1 MLAMLSRLRL
11 SKVLCM
17 RWFLASMVSLSLA
30 AVGHADE
37 GLFKDKV
44 APVFEKRCVSCHNDE
59 TPKGGL
65 SLQSR
70 DKAFAGGESGLAIA
84 VGKPDESLILDYISG
99 DAPEMPKK
107 GEPLTKD
114 EVTAIRQ
121 WIAAGA
127 AWPKE
132 RVLQDL
138 SLADLNWWSLRPLTR
153 PALPQLAAEDAARVR
168 TPVDAF
174 LLARL
179 REMRLAMSPE
189 ADRRTL
195 IRRLY
200 FDLIGLPPSPEEVE
214 AFVADPDPQAYEKLV
229 DRLLDSPH
237 YGERWARHWL
247 DVVHYADTHGYDK
260 DKLRPNAWPYRDYV
274 IRALNEDK
282 PYERFILE
290 QLAGDVLFPDTVD
303 GNVAVGFI
311 AAGPW
316 DFVGH
321 AEVPEN
327 KIDGMVARNLD
338 RDDMV
343 MTTMNAFCAVTTQCA
358 RCHNHKFDPVTME
371 DYYSLQAVFA
381 AIDRADRPYDADP
394 QVARQRAK
402 LEASRQQLVAAGK
415 RLDAK
420 VKELGGEALARLD
433 ARLAQLSAQ
442 PASEER
448 PEFGYHSAIE
458 ARDDIAKWV
467 QVDLGESQPI
477 SQIIVV
483 GCHDNFN
490 NIGAGFGFPVRYKIE
505 VSDYP
510 TFASDVTT
518 VVDQTGADFPNPGV
532 RPQAVKLDGVK
543 ARYVRVTATKLAPRM
558 NDYIFALAELIVKS
572 PAGVNVAAGAEVTSQ
587 DSIEAPVRWSRKNL
601 TDGYYYGVASRAGK
615 EIERLQAERDE
626 LLKRVLSDGLAAEID
641 ANRAELKKVE
651 DQLAALPPRQMVY
664 AGTVHHGSGNFVG
677 RGPSGGK
684 PRDIYVLAR
693 GEVTKPGKLVGPGV
707 PPLVEGLP
715 SRFELSEGHSEGER
729 RAALARWIAD
739 KRHPLTWRV
748 IVNRVWQYHFGR
760 AIVDSPNDFGR
771 MGQLPSHPEL
781 LDWLAVEFRDGR
793 QSLKDLH
800 RLIVNSAA
808 YRQSSATNEAFEKI
822 DASNVY
828 LWRFS
833 RKRLDAE
840 CVRDATLQVA
850 GKLDTSMGGPG
861 FWDFVLEKPEHS
873 PHFQYHKQD
882 PDDPK
887 THRRSIYRFIVRSAP
902 DPCME
907 SLDCADPSQMVEKRN
922 ETINALSA
930 LTLMNNKFMVR
941 MSQHFAARVSAAGD
955 TSAERVREAFRLALS
970 REPTK
975 EELTQLSAYA
985 DEFGLANACRVI
997 LNLNE
1002 FVFVD

>member
-1 MLAMLSRLRL
+1 MR
-11 SKVLCM
+11 VLLC
-17 RWFLASMVSLSLA
+17 LA
-30 AVGHADE
+30 ASLLLVTNCVASE
-37 GLFKDKV
+37 SLFNDRV
-44 APVFEKRCVSCHNDE
+44 AGILEKRCVSCHNSE

-65 SLQSR
+65 SLQTR
-70 DKAFAGGESGLAIA
+70 DKATVGGDSGPAI
-84 VGKPDESLILDYISG
+84 VPHKPDESLLLDYISG
-99 DAPEMPKK
+99 DQPEMPKQ
-107 GEPLTKD
+107 GPPLAQE
-114 EVTAIRQ
+114 EVEAIRQ
-121 WIAAGA
+121 WIASGAEWPAGH
-127 AWPKE
+127 
-132 RVLQDL
+132 VLQDR
-138 SLADLNWWSLRPLTR
+138 SLADLDWWSLKTLSQPPVPELS
-153 PALPQLAAEDAARVR
+153 AEDAAGVR

-174 LLARL
+174 ILAKL
-179 REMRLAMSPE
+179 RERGLAMSPE

-200 FDLIGLPPSPEEVE
+200 YDLIGLPPSPEEVAAFE
-214 AFVADPDPQAYEKLV
+214 ADADPRAYERLV

-274 IRALNEDK
+274 IRAFNEDK
-282 PYERFILE
+282 PYERFIHE
-290 QLAGDVLFPDTVD
+290 QLAGDVLYPDTVD
-303 GNVAVGFI
+303 ANVAIGFI

-327 KIDGMVARNLD
+327 KIDGMIARNLD

-343 MTTMNAFCAVTTQCA
+343 MTTMNAFCSVTTQCA

-381 AIDRADRPYDADP
+381 AVDRADRPYDADP
-394 QVARQRAK
+394 QIARQRVE
-402 LEASRQQLVAAGK
+402 LESKRKQLVAAGK
-415 RLDAK
+415 QLEQK
-420 VKELGGEALARLD
+420 VKDLGGEPLARID
-433 ARLAQLSAQ
+433 ARLAALSAQ
-442 PASEER
+442 PAERER

-458 ARDDIAKWV
+458 PRADLAKWV
-467 QVDLGESQPI
+467 QVDLGKRQPI
-477 SQIIVV
+477 EQIVIV

-490 NIGAGFGFPVRYKIE
+490 GIGAGFGFPVRYKIE

-518 VVDQTGADFPNPGV
+518 VVDHTQADVPNPGV
-532 RPQAVKLDGVK
+532 QPQQVKLKDVQG
-543 ARYVRVTATKLAPRM
+543 RYVRVTATKLAPRM
-558 NDYIFALAELIVKS
+558 NDYIFALAELLVYS
-572 PAGVNVAAGAEVTSQ
+572 PEGHNIAAGGEVTAH
-587 DSIEAPVRWSRKNL
+587 DSIEAPVRWGRKNL
-601 TDGYYYGVASRAGK
+601 TDGYYYGVGKDGGK
-615 EIERLQAERDE
+615 EVAQLQAERDAI
-626 LLKRVLSDGLAAEID
+626 LQRVLDGGLAAELE
-641 ANRAELKKVE
+641 ANRTALKVVE
-651 DQLAALPPRQMVY
+651 EQIAALPPRQVVY
-664 AGTVHHGSGNFVG
+664 AGTVHTGSGTFVG
-677 RGPSGGK
+677 RGAMGGK
-684 PRDIYVLAR
+684 PREIRVLAR

-707 PPLVEGLP
+707 PPLVAGLP
-715 SRFELSEGHSEGER
+715 SRFDLPEGHSEGER
-729 RAALARWIAD
+729 RAAIARWIAD
-739 KRHPLTWRV
+739 KRNPLTWRS

-771 MGQLPSHPEL
+771 MGQQPSHPEL
-781 LDWLAVEFRDGR
+781 LDWLAAEFRDGG
-793 QSLKDLH
+793 QSLKKLH
-800 RLIVNSAA
+800 RLIVCSAA

-828 LWRFS
+828 LWRWS
-833 RKRLDAE
+833 RKRVDAE
-840 CVRDATLQVA
+840 CVRDATLLVA
-850 GKLDTSMGGPG
+850 GKLDQTMGGPG
-861 FWDFVLEKPEHS
+861 YWDFVLEKPEHS

-902 DPCME
+902 DPFME

-941 MSQHFAARVSAAGD
+941 MSQHFADRVSADADD
-955 TSAERVREAFRLALS
+955 TQARVKRAFRLALG
-970 REPTK
+970 REPNA
-975 EELTQLSAYA
+975 EELEQLTAYA
-985 DEFGLANACRVI
+985 DQFGLANACRVI

>member
-1 MLAMLSRLRL
+1 MRLL
-11 SKVLCM
+11 TSFV
-17 RWFLASMVSLSLA
+17 ASLLLVTVSQ
-30 AVGHADE
+30 ADE
-37 GLFKDKV
+37 GLFKERV
-44 APVFEKRCVSCHNDE
+44 ATVLEKRCVSCHSDE

-70 DKAFAGGESGLAIA
+70 DKAFTGGESGVAISA
-84 VGKPDESLILDYISG
+84 GKPDESLILDYVSG
-99 DAPEMPKK
+99 DQPEMPKK
-107 GEPLTKD
+107 GPPLTKE
-114 EVTAIRQ
+114 EVASIRE
-121 WIAAGA
+121 WISAGA
-127 AWPKE
+127 VWPNE
-132 RVLQDL
+132 HVLQDR
-138 SLADLNWWSLRPLTR
+138 SLADLNWWSLQPLSR
-153 PALPQLAAEDAARVR
+153 PALPQLSADDAARVR
-168 TPVDAF
+168 TPIDAF
-174 LLARL
+174 VLAKL
-179 REMRLAMSPE
+179 REQRLAMSPE
-189 ADRRTL
+189 VDRRTL

-200 FDLIGLPPSPEEVE
+200 FDLIGLAPSPEEVA
-214 AFVADPDPQAYEKLV
+214 AFVADTDPKAYEKVV
-229 DRLLDSPH
+229 DRLLESPQ
-237 YGERWARHWL
+237 YGKRWARHWL

-290 QLAGDVLFPDTVD
+290 QLAGDVLYPETVD

-311 AAGPW
+311 SAGPW

-321 AEVPEN
+321 AEVPET
-327 KIDGMVARNLD
+327 KIDGMIARNLD

-343 MTTMNAFCAVTTQCA
+343 MTTMNAFCGVTTQCA

-371 DYYSLQAVFA
+371 DYYSLQAIFA
-381 AIDRADRPYDADP
+381 AVDRADRPYDADP
-394 QVARQRAK
+394 KVARQRAE
-402 LEASRQQLVAAGK
+402 LESNRQQLVAASK
-415 RLDAK
+415 QIEAK
-420 VKELGGEALARLD
+420 VKEQGGEELTRID

-442 PASEER
+442 PAGAER

-458 ARDDIAKWV
+458 PRADLAKWV
-467 QVDLGESQPI
+467 QVDLRTSQPI
-477 SQIIVV
+477 EQIVIV
-483 GCHDNFN
+483 GCNDNFN

-510 TFASDVTT
+510 TFASEVTT
-518 VVDQTGADFPNPGV
+518 VVDQTGADLPNPGV
-532 RPQAVKLDGVK
+532 RPQTVKLDGVK
-543 ARYVRVTATKLAPRM
+543 GRYVRVTATKLAPRM
-558 NDYIFALAELIVKS
+558 NDFIFALAELIVKS
-572 PAGVNVAAGAEVTSQ
+572 PAGTNVAVGAEVTSQ

-601 TDGYYYGVASRAGK
+601 TDGYCFGVAREAGK
-615 EIERLQAERDE
+615 EIEELQTERDE
-626 LLKRVLSDGLAAEID
+626 LIKRVLSSGLAAEME
-641 ANRAELKKVE
+641 ANRTAPKKVE
-651 DQLAALPPRQMVY
+651 EQIAALPPRQLVY
-664 AGTVHHGSGNFVG
+664 AGVVHHGSGNFVG
-677 RGPSGGK
+677 RGASGGK
-684 PRDIYVLAR
+684 PRDIHVLAR
-693 GEVTKPGKLVGPGV
+693 GEVSKPGKLVGPGV

-715 SRFELSEGHSEGER
+715 SRFELPEGHTEGDR
-729 RAALARWIAD
+729 RAALANWIAS
-739 KRHPLTWRV
+739 KSNPLTWRV

-771 MGQLPSHPEL
+771 MGQQPSHPEL

-800 RLIVNSAA
+800 RLMVNSAT
-808 YRQSSATNEAFEKI
+808 YRQSSAASEAFEKV

-828 LWRFS
+828 LWRYS

-840 CVRDATLQVA
+840 CVRDVTLQVA
-850 GKLDTSMGGPG
+850 GKLDKTMGGPG
-861 FWDFVLEKPEHS
+861 YWDFVLEKPEHS

-902 DPCME
+902 DPFME

-941 MSQHFAARVSAAGD
+941 MSEHFAARVSGAGS
-955 TSAERVREAFRLALS
+955 TSAERVREAFRLALG
-970 REPTK
+970 REPTQQ
-975 EELTQLSAYA
+975 EVTQLAAYA
-985 DEFGLANACRVI
+985 DEFGLPNTCRVI